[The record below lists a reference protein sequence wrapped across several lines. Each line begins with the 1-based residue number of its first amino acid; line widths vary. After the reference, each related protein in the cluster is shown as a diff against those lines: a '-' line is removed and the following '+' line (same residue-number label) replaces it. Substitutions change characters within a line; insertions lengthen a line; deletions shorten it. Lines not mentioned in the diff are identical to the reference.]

1 MLGNREAVPMRRR
14 VAGRI
19 LVLILAVA
27 ALMLARLLAQ
37 PPGTS
42 AVEGAPPGISGG
54 ALVLAAVVAWGLP
67 VAAGW
72 IAWHTAR
79 GSLRLLREG
88 VRTAGQVVLKGSRV
102 ITIEYSAGGR
112 TYRIDSS
119 WRYVDQPMGAA
130 VPVLYLESDPGGGC
144 VAHWNDLWMPV
155 FLWAAVAVFFAA
167 LDIWY

>member
-1 MLGNREAVPMRRR
+1 MRLR

-37 PPGTS
+37 PPGAS

-72 IAWHTAR
+72 TAWHTAR
-79 GSLRLLREG
+79 RSLRLLREG

-112 TYRIDSS
+112 T
-119 WRYVDQPMGAA
+119 
-130 VPVLYLESDPGGGC
+130 
-144 VAHWNDLWMPV
+144 
-155 FLWAAVAVFFAA
+155 
-167 LDIWY
+167 

>member
-1 MLGNREAVPMRRR
+1 MRRR
-14 VAGRI
+14 VTGPI
-19 LVLILAVA
+19 LVTISAVA
-27 ALMLARLLAQ
+27 ALLLARLLAR

-42 AVEGAPPGISGG
+42 AVEGATPGISGG

-72 IAWHTAR
+72 VAWHTAR

-88 VRTAGQVVLKGSRV
+88 ERTTGQVVVKGSRF
-102 ITIEYSAGGR
+102 ITIAYSVGGHS
-112 TYRIDSS
+112 YRIDSS

-130 VPVLYLESDPGGGC
+130 VPVVYLASAPGRGC
-144 VAHWNDLWMPV
+144 VAHWTDLWMPV
-155 FLWAAVAVFFAA
+155 FLGSAVAVFFAV